1 MNQRTKGSG
10 TYTKN
15 TIGLHQKVR
24 IMDMMRARADHYRET
39 QPTLEAVA
47 AEMAK
52 EIGAAVSPQTIS
64 ALRIACGVQWKAP
77 RNLAGGVSVKARLR
91 VLERTVQTLCDKLGE
106 PLPPEWDTMTAN
118 DNGKPR

>member
-64 ALRIACGVQWKAP
+64 A
-77 RNLAGGVSVKARLR
+77 GGVSVKARLR